1 MAHFVQ
7 FCGWSSADAFCR
19 PPIWSCS
26 SSCPRRW
33 TVNVYSVAVPL
44 HVLAVYYRIIER
56 IVSEIMLLLSNA
68 GVPACSN
75 QRQSDGHRIIIIII
89 SDGCGCVLSNLFT
102 IAEQNELSQ
111 KRWICELEGK
121 ARYRQQQTMN
131 HTHQNIL
138 IPWLGATTMVLP

>member
-1 MAHFVQ
+1 M
-7 FCGWSSADAFCR
+7 D
-19 PPIWSCS
+19 
-26 SSCPRRW
+26 
-33 TVNVYSVAVPL
+33 VYSVAVSL

-102 IAEQNELSQ
+102 IAEHNELSQ
-111 KRWICELEGK
+111 KR
-121 ARYRQQQTMN
+121 
-131 HTHQNIL
+131 
-138 IPWLGATTMVLP
+138 